1 MTAIRACRSPVS
13 SDFQEYS
20 SPSLRLLRFLSDVA
34 LDGDVAAA
42 GSGSAEPQGYNYE
55 EPDNQ
60 YLPPAKCKLAPVTSV
75 VYNTQL
81 QTSVR
86 LQTVCHQTVPSPPVV
101 QTRFVTSTRV
111 VPQVNYVTRTQ
122 VQTQVVP
129 VEVTST
135 QVRTIIQPLTNYQ
148 TQERQATRVVTVP
161 GRDVV
166 QTRVQTVVQTSIVRS
181 QQPAITRFVTSTR
194 VQQLLKTSVVRG
206 QDVVRTTVAQRQQ
219 VIPFTSVNTRYEN
232 VVATRQQVVT
242 RTNIATQ
249 TRILTQ
255 VVPQEVVRTQ
265 VVPTTIYTT
274 LFETRVQP
282 FTRVQTVVRTQYVTP
297 VPVVQTRQEV
307 RTSVVQVPGQD
318 RVVNREVVQTQQR
331 QQVVMRTLLLS
342 LLVGCAF
349 GASVER
355 PRRQVF
361 GARINLESSYLP
373 PKEEADCKPS
383 VVYRTQVQY
392 STVVV
397 PSTVYKTNVQY
408 ITQTSVRTQQV
419 LTTLYSQIVR
429 TQQVPSVRYQT
440 ITVTRTQENLRTQ
453 VVTLPPQVNYVT
465 RTQQSVRTQVQYQ
478 TRYETRIQQV
488 PTTIVRNVVSTMVP
502 KQVVSTVYRTQTVI
516 RTQQLPDQTR
526 IVPTTQYSTRY
537 STVVI
542 PAQNVVRT
550 TQLVRT
556 NVVTQTITQPGQTR
570 VITSTQLVPVTTT
583 VISQVVRTNTQIQY
597 VTRTQV
603 EQRVS
608 TVVRTQQVP
617 QYNTRIV
624 TVPQQVVRTQVS
636 TRVVPTTIY
645 AQRTASSYINL
656 PAQTRYVTVTQTS
669 VRTQQLAGQTRT
681 QYNTR
686 IVYNTN
692 YVTSTVYREQYNT
705 VTATQT
711 VKGDCG
717 YSYAA
722 PARAFNPFSG

>member
-1 MTAIRACRSPVS
+1 LISLAAHLGDKVLSGQPTPHGEVAQIEGRVIGLYSQMSDRDAGLPITAALICGISLCRMW
-13 SDFQEYS
+13 
-20 SPSLRLLRFLSDVA
+20 RLTATLLLLA
-34 LDGDVAAA
+34 LA
-42 GSGSAEPQGYNYE
+42 SAEPQGYNYE

-86 LQTVCHQTVPSPPVV
+86 LQTVNQVNTQYRTTTIVRQQVVPTTLFQTRVQTQVQYQTSVVQQTTVRAVDRFVTQTVPSPPVV

-194 VQQLLKTSVVRG
+194 VQQVVQTSVVRG

-331 QQVVMRTLLLS
+331 QQVV
-342 LLVGCAF
+342 
-349 GASVER
+349 
-355 PRRQVF
+355 
-361 GARINLESSYLP
+361 
-373 PKEEADCKPS
+373 
-383 VVYRTQVQY
+383 YRT
-392 STVVV
+392 
-397 PSTVYKTNVQY
+397 
-408 ITQTSVRTQQV
+408 
-419 LTTLYSQIVR
+419 
-429 TQQVPSVRYQT
+429 
-440 ITVTRTQENLRTQ
+440 
-453 VVTLPPQVNYVT
+453 VN
-465 RTQQSVRTQVQYQ
+465 
-478 TRYETRIQQV
+478 
-488 PTTIVRNVVSTMVP
+488 
-502 KQVVSTVYRTQTVI
+502 
-516 RTQQLPDQTR
+516 
-526 IVPTTQYSTRY
+526 
-537 STVVI
+537 
-542 PAQNVVRT
+542 
-550 TQLVRT
+550 
-556 NVVTQTITQPGQTR
+556 QPRQ
-570 VITSTQLVPVTTT
+570 
-583 VISQVVRTNTQIQY
+583 
-597 VTRTQV
+597 
-603 EQRVS
+603 
-608 TVVRTQQVP
+608 
-617 QYNTRIV
+617 
-624 TVPQQVVRTQVS
+624 
-636 TRVVPTTIY
+636 
-645 AQRTASSYINL
+645 
-656 PAQTRYVTVTQTS
+656 VTVTQT
-669 VRTQQLAGQTRT
+669 
-681 QYNTR
+681 
-686 IVYNTN
+686 
-692 YVTSTVYREQYNT
+692 VTSS
-705 VTATQT
+705 
-711 VKGDCG
+711 CG
-717 YSYAA
+717 YNYDA
-722 PARAFNPFSG
+722 PAVPFNF

>member
-1 MTAIRACRSPVS
+1 MSDRDAGLPITAALICGISLCRMW
-13 SDFQEYS
+13 
-20 SPSLRLLRFLSDVA
+20 RLTATLLLLA
-34 LDGDVAAA
+34 LA
-42 GSGSAEPQGYNYE
+42 SAEPQGYNYE

-86 LQTVCHQTVPSPPVV
+86 LQTVNQVNTQYRTTTIVRQQVVPTTLFQTRVQTQVQYQTSVVQQTTVRAVDRFVTQTVPSPPVV

-194 VQQLLKTSVVRG
+194 VQQLQTSVVRG

-331 QQVVMRTLLLS
+331 QQVV
-342 LLVGCAF
+342 
-349 GASVER
+349 
-355 PRRQVF
+355 
-361 GARINLESSYLP
+361 
-373 PKEEADCKPS
+373 
-383 VVYRTQVQY
+383 YRT
-392 STVVV
+392 
-397 PSTVYKTNVQY
+397 
-408 ITQTSVRTQQV
+408 
-419 LTTLYSQIVR
+419 
-429 TQQVPSVRYQT
+429 
-440 ITVTRTQENLRTQ
+440 
-453 VVTLPPQVNYVT
+453 VN
-465 RTQQSVRTQVQYQ
+465 
-478 TRYETRIQQV
+478 
-488 PTTIVRNVVSTMVP
+488 
-502 KQVVSTVYRTQTVI
+502 
-516 RTQQLPDQTR
+516 
-526 IVPTTQYSTRY
+526 
-537 STVVI
+537 
-542 PAQNVVRT
+542 
-550 TQLVRT
+550 
-556 NVVTQTITQPGQTR
+556 QPRQ
-570 VITSTQLVPVTTT
+570 
-583 VISQVVRTNTQIQY
+583 
-597 VTRTQV
+597 
-603 EQRVS
+603 
-608 TVVRTQQVP
+608 
-617 QYNTRIV
+617 
-624 TVPQQVVRTQVS
+624 
-636 TRVVPTTIY
+636 
-645 AQRTASSYINL
+645 
-656 PAQTRYVTVTQTS
+656 VTVTQT
-669 VRTQQLAGQTRT
+669 
-681 QYNTR
+681 
-686 IVYNTN
+686 
-692 YVTSTVYREQYNT
+692 VTSS
-705 VTATQT
+705 
-711 VKGDCG
+711 CG
-717 YSYAA
+717 YNYDA
-722 PARAFNPFSG
+722 PAVPFNF